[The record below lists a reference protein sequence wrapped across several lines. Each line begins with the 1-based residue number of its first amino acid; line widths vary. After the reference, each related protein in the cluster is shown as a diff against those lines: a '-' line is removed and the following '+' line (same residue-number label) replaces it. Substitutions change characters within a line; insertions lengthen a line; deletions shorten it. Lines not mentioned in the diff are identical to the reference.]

1 MEEFTRIVNL
11 YYTKWVIMQQEMPIK
26 FGTGTWIGCGR
37 WMDLWVVY
45 SIHWVEKYLPINY
58 DHDEREKKFKSHTCC
73 LNKALENVP
82 HHICMC
88 VCMLCMCMREWV
100 SWLWQSVATWDNE
113 YFEGNLEDIH
123 LCKSVCGVWL
133 WMRKDVRACV
143 ILSPSFSRSNAI
155 WLFIYIFN

>member
-1 MEEFTRIVNL
+1 MGR
-11 YYTKWVIMQQEMPIK
+11 
-26 FGTGTWIGCGR
+26 GTWIGCGR

-45 SIHWVEKYLPINY
+45 SIHWVEKCLPINY
-58 DHDEREKKFKSHTCC
+58 DHDERENIFKSHTCC

-113 YFEGNLEDIH
+113 YFDGNLEDIH
-123 LCKSVCGVWL
+123 LCKSVCDYEWEKMCVRVWYCL
-133 WMRKDVRACV
+133 P
-143 ILSPSFSRSNAI
+143 LSLAQMQFDYLFTFLINSFLSFI
-155 WLFIYIFN
+155 VFVHHLF